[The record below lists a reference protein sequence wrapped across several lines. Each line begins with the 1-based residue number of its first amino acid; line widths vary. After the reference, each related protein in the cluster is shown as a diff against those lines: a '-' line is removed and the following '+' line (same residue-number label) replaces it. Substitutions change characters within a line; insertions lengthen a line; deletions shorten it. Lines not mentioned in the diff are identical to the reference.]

1 MAGMFDQFWQDQS
14 SYDQQHPVQMVKVRV
29 DESPNFSLPILKQNV
44 DNINNLSRDELKDF
58 IYRCYDSIVKNL
70 FDKDNA
76 QKYAR
81 VFQNIKF
88 LDVFI
93 EVSKDVII
101 DSSNLIRL
109 NTMCYDYITLPK
121 EMQDTTVVNR
131 MLQLSSIINR
141 AYIPR
146 LCGLGLSSSLASMLL
161 IARFSDTD
169 LNICVKRVNFIII
182 NQPKELMSTVMI
194 EEILRNLYNV
204 LVDFYR
210 IFPYFMIDI
219 IPEYDEYNEN
229 TLWVTE
235 DIDKVNSRLNLA
247 MLNILNSLPSNMIRS
262 TLINY
267 SEAMRMV
274 YVGYKV
280 RFSLRTLN
288 ESEYYR
294 INTAIQ
300 EITYTRSDIYV
311 P

>member
-1 MAGMFDQFWQDQS
+1 MAGMFDQFWNEQS
-14 SYDQQHPVQMVKVRV
+14 QYDQQHPVQMVKVRV
-29 DESPNFSLPILKQNV
+29 DQSPNFSLPILKQNV
-44 DNINNLSRDELKDF
+44 DNIDNLSRDELKDF

-76 QKYAR
+76 QKYAK

-93 EVSKDVII
+93 EVSKEVII
-101 DSSNLIRL
+101 DLDSLVRL

-169 LNICVKRVNFIII
+169 LNICIKRVNFIII

-235 DIDKVNSRLNLA
+235 DIDEVNSRLNLA

-300 EITYTRSDIYV
+300 EIAYNSDIYV

>member
-141 AYIPR
+141 GYIPR

-300 EITYTRSDIYV
+300 EIAYNSDIYV